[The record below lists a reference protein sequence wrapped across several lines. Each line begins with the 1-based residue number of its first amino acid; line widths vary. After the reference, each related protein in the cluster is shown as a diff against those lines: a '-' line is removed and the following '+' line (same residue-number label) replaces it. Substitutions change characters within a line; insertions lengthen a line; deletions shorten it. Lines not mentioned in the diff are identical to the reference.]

1 MIRSKRAEILA
12 AYALMAPFIVVYGV
26 LFVYPTIRM
35 FQLSVTNAP
44 LIGEG
49 AWVGFDNF
57 RRLASERLFS
67 VAVWNTIYFV
77 ILSVIPI
84 TLLSLLVALGVNRL
98 KGWTQSV
105 VLAAFFLPYIL
116 PVSVVTQVWQW
127 ILNKDFGDRPICPR
141 AARWRPAGIGIRTVA
156 SFLPAVA
163 FITVWW
169 QLGFSVLLFIAG
181 LRNISRDIYEAAEID
196 GAGRW
201 AQFSR
206 ITWPLIWP
214 ITVLVFTIQLILEL
228 KIVDQVYLLVESRPR
243 CNDRDGPVHL
253 QAGLPAQS
261 RRPGQRRHPPCFF
274 FSSWRS
280 QSCSINCFGRGARN
294 DRPGRSRTLDP
305 RVGGSRACVIS
316 ILSVYSSRW
325 QPLLAIF
332 WAFPLY
338 WGMMT
343 TFKPES
349 EVVRRGSISGRSISR
364 SRTTFTS
371 CSRPRSA
378 LVPQFARH
386 LPGGHG
392 PRRNHGGGRRLRH
405 LPARLSRRRLF
416 WWMILASF
424 MIPIPAL
431 TVNHFILIEN

>member
-127 ILNKDFGDRPICPR
+127 ILNKDFGIAQYVLAPL
-141 AARWRPAGIGIRTVA
+141 AGGQRVSVFGTVA
-156 SFLPAVA
+156 SFMPAVA
-163 FITVWW
+163 LITVWW

-228 KIVDQVYLLVESRPR
+228 KIFDQVYLLVESRP
-243 CNDRDGPVHL
+243 DATIVMVQYIYK
-253 QAGLPAQS
+253 QAFQL
-261 RRPGQRRHPPCFF
+261 
-274 FSSWRS
+274 
-280 QSCSINCFGRGARN
+280 
-294 DRPGRSRTLDP
+294 
-305 RVGGSRACVIS
+305 
-316 ILSVYSSRW
+316 
-325 QPLLAIF
+325 
-332 WAFPLY
+332 
-338 WGMMT
+338 
-343 TFKPES
+343 
-349 EVVRRGSISGRSISR
+349 
-364 SRTTFTS
+364 
-371 CSRPRSA
+371 
-378 LVPQFARH
+378 
-386 LPGGHG
+386 
-392 PRRNHGGGRRLRH
+392 NHGGRAAAASAVLFLLIVALSVLQYQLLR
-405 LPARLSRRRLF
+405 ARG
-416 WWMILASF
+416 
-424 MIPIPAL
+424 
-431 TVNHFILIEN
+431 EK